1 VFLVLNIKRIL
12 PDFRKN
18 IMLKKPLFYKLLTKL
33 TLQIRLLLVIL
44 SLLLI
49 TVSAVSYI
57 SYVKSKETA
66 IHLMEQRLDRE
77 VMTIYDLA
85 QNLML
90 LYVGNN
96 EKFLDKMD
104 SLIKRQEAGLAKDG
118 LNGEYFFITEKGAE
132 PFKISENSSIEFNH
146 ETLNLINNKLNGII
160 HTKLNGKMYTISFRD
175 VQELKGIYTIAI
187 PQEQYL
193 QPVNEMARYIAIVAL
208 IGLMVTSLIIIFLV
222 RGLTRPLSNLREVMR
237 KVRDGNLELHV
248 ETSSTTPEITS
259 LVKSFNA
266 MIKQMR
272 ELLINITS
280 TTNDLSATGEK
291 LKITSSEVMEENE
304 QLLSA
309 VRVVKVGAEQTA
321 ISSEDSIHKFQEMKV
336 STQRIFNHMNMMNT
350 KAVQMNDSA
359 HDGEKSIAEMVRTVE
374 KFESEFR
381 GVTETVRDVKEHS
394 NAIASI
400 VTLIDRIAEQTKL
413 LALNAT
419 IEAARAGE
427 AGKGFAVVAQEVRKL
442 ADQSTLATKEI
453 TNTIVEME
461 SISVRASDEFGEMLK
476 NFQSKLTTVASSR
489 KSFDLLLREI
499 EEVNGMIENAQD
511 ELSLLNVTLPQMEAA
526 TENFVSISQQTYA
539 SSEHMMHASE
549 QQLTKIKMNQEEG
562 IRLIQLSELLKKLT
576 KEFKFTNN

>member
-1 VFLVLNIKRIL
+1 MIVKR
-12 PDFRKN
+12 
-18 IMLKKPLFYKLLTKL
+18 PLFNNLLTKL
-33 TLQIRLLLVIL
+33 TLQTRLLFVIL

-49 TVSAVSYI
+49 TVSTVSYI

-66 IHLMEQRLDRE
+66 VHLMEQRLDRE

-96 EKFLDKMD
+96 EKFLNKID
-104 SLIKRQEAGLAKDG
+104 SVIKRQEAGLAKDG

-132 PFKISENSSIEFNH
+132 PFQISENSSIEFNQQ
-146 ETLNLINNKLNGII
+146 TLNVINNKLNGII
-160 HTKLNGKMYTISFRD
+160 HTKLNGEMYTISFRD
-175 VQELKGIYTIAI
+175 IQELKGIYTIAI

-193 QPVNEMARYIAIVAL
+193 QPVYEMAQYIAVVAM
-208 IGLMVTSLIIIFLV
+208 IGLTVTSLIIIFLV

-237 KVRDGNLELHV
+237 KVREGNLELHV
-248 ETSSTTPEITS
+248 ETSATTPEITS

-280 TTNDLSATGEK
+280 TTNDLSTTGEK

-309 VRVVKVGAEQTA
+309 IRVVKVGAEQTA
-321 ISSEDSIHKFQEMKV
+321 ISSENSIHKFQEMKV
-336 STQRIFNHMNMMNT
+336 STEQIFNHMNEMNT
-350 KAVQMNDSA
+350 KAIQMNDSA
-359 HDGEKSIAEMVRTVE
+359 HDGEKSISEMVRTIE
-374 KFESEFR
+374 EFESEFS
-381 GVTETVRDVKEHS
+381 GVTETVRNVKEHS
-394 NAIASI
+394 NTIASV
-400 VTLIDRIAEQTKL
+400 VTLIERIAEQTKL

-453 TNTIVEME
+453 TNSIVEME

-476 NFQSKLTTVASSR
+476 NFQSKLTTVTSSR

-499 EEVNGMIENAQD
+499 KEVSGMIENAQD
-511 ELSLLNVTLPQMEAA
+511 ELSLLNVALPQMEAA
-526 TENFVSISQQTYA
+526 TESFGSISQQTYA
-539 SSEHMMHASE
+539 SSEHMMHASK
-549 QQLTKIKMNQEEG
+549 QQVTKIKMNQEEG
-562 IRLIQLSELLKKLT
+562 VRLIELSELLKKLT
-576 KEFKFTNN
+576 KEFQYTSN

>member
-1 VFLVLNIKRIL
+1 MVLNIKRIL

-18 IMLKKPLFYKLLTKL
+18 IMLKKTLFYKILTKL

-49 TVSAVSYI
+49 TVSTVSYI

-66 IHLMEQRLDRE
+66 VHLIEQRLDRE

-309 VRVVKVGAEQTA
+309 IRVVKVGAEQTA

-336 STQRIFNHMNMMNT
+336 STQRIFNHMNVMNT
-350 KAVQMNDSA
+350 KAAQINGTAGVGQKN
-359 HDGEKSIAEMVRTVE
+359 
-374 KFESEFR
+374 SE
-381 GVTETVRDVKEHS
+381 VTYVT
-394 NAIASI
+394 AI
-400 VTLIDRIAEQTKL
+400 
-413 LALNAT
+413 
-419 IEAARAGE
+419 
-427 AGKGFAVVAQEVRKL
+427 
-442 ADQSTLATKEI
+442 
-453 TNTIVEME
+453 
-461 SISVRASDEFGEMLK
+461 
-476 NFQSKLTTVASSR
+476 
-489 KSFDLLLREI
+489 
-499 EEVNGMIENAQD
+499 
-511 ELSLLNVTLPQMEAA
+511 
-526 TENFVSISQQTYA
+526 
-539 SSEHMMHASE
+539 
-549 QQLTKIKMNQEEG
+549 KI
-562 IRLIQLSELLKKLT
+562 R
-576 KEFKFTNN
+576 